1 MTQALNTKRVMEDLW
16 SLEDLLYEDLQQKM
30 YPKRQRRCCQGAEG
44 CTKSPIYG
52 IERRQPTHC
61 IEHKEL
67 SMVNVVSRN
76 CQHPSLCFT
85 QASFG
90 HPNEKPLFCKTHKED
105 GMINV
110 ISRRCEHISCLM
122 MPSFGFDRGHAL
134 RCSAHKLPGMWNVSA
149 STCKYPGCTVF
160 ASYGYTGKKSLRC
173 TTHRLPDMLHTKL
186 INNLEAL
193 SKQYKAAA
201 ERELSIQQPAAKHQP
216 KYDICVYCT
225 TRASYGNY
233 ATKRQFCKA
242 HMNPK
247 LHWKVTFCDKGG
259 CENVA
264 EPGQSW
270 EGLNLCLDH
279 LSNVV
284 HIPTAVAVNGHGIL
298 VEANPL
304 EVEMQQALLQ

>member
-1 MTQALNTKRVMEDLW
+1 MTQSSSTKRVMEDLW
-16 SLEDLLYEDLQQKM
+16 SLEDLLYEELQQKM
-30 YPKRQRRCCQGAEG
+30 YPKRQRRQCHGAPG

-52 IERRQPTHC
+52 VQRRQPTHC

-67 SMVNVVSRN
+67 SMVNVVSRH

-90 HPNEKPLFCKTHKED
+90 HPNEKPMFCKTHKED

-122 MPSFGFDRGHAL
+122 LPSFGFERGHAL
-134 RCSAHKLPGMWNVSA
+134 RCSVHKLPGMWNVSA

-186 INNLEAL
+186 INNVEAL

-201 ERELSIQQPAAKHQP
+201 ERELSIQQPP
-216 KYDICVYCT
+216 KPQWDICLFCT

-233 ATKRQFCKA
+233 DTKRKFCKA

-247 LHWKVTFCDKGG
+247 LHWRITFCDKGG
-259 CENVA
+259 CDKVA
-264 EPGQSW
+264 EPNQSW
-270 EGLNLCLDH
+270 EGLNLCSDH
-279 LSNVV
+279 LFDAVPAAQVV
-284 HIPTAVAVNGHGIL
+284 TTQGALFEVNSL
-298 VEANPL
+298 EAQ
-304 EVEMQQALLQ
+304 VQQALLQ